1 MMLHTLSRKI
11 AYFFYNKGLL
21 PQGELEWAIYTIERR
36 VLSMLFTP
44 CILMIGSILSSFST
58 TLTFYISFV
67 FLRHKVG
74 GYHAETSM
82 GCFFLSILVTAFAS
96 CFVIPLAMKKIEFF
110 VLLLFS
116 CFIVFAMKPANHPNM
131 KMSEDESAENHKRA
145 KFRVMTEANIA
156 VILFYRPTARI
167 LGAAVLVGIFF
178 AACSILAGKIKLEVK
193 ENEQRK

>member
-1 MMLHTLSRKI
+1 
-11 AYFFYNKGLL
+11 
-21 PQGELEWAIYTIERR
+21 
-36 VLSMLFTP
+36 
-44 CILMIGSILSSFST
+44 
-58 TLTFYISFV
+58 
-67 FLRHKVG
+67 
-74 GYHAETSM
+74 M

-156 VILFYRPTARI
+156 VILFYIPTARI